1 MDPSTLL
8 HAASLSTSCL
18 TSGAPPTASTA
29 PTELSDAELLSA
41 TRGLVGRS
49 NQLLASLLA
58 HLGEVEARGIHR
70 TRACASLYAY
80 CIYELRFSEDEAFR
94 RVTAARLVRRFPA
107 LLDAIA
113 SGELHLTGL
122 LMLGPLLT
130 ADNLVE
136 VLARAKH
143 RTKKE
148 LARLVRI
155 LDPLPQVPPRIEPLG
170 PASWRP
176 VPAAATWGQFMGA
189 LNPVREL
196 EPGARPRDWTESAA
210 CDWMERAEGAPIA
223 NDGSSAARLEQD
235 ASATPIV
242 SALARSDADATPTVS
257 ALARPDADATPT
269 VSAPARS
276 DADAMPSEPE
286 PASPSRLEPQ
296 RYKVQFEAS
305 EEYVELVEKAKALL
319 SQTAPRV
326 DLGELHLRAMRALV
340 TELER
345 KKYAATDRPRQ
356 RVAPTAATQS
366 ATPSVAEPTPHGQ
379 LAGGDAA
386 QSRNAPEPRSQLEH
400 GPECPRQRG
409 RQVPAALRRS
419 VFERDEGRCTFR
431 SDSGERCRETAHL
444 ELHHLVPF
452 ARGGEHRLDNLTLR
466 CRAHNAL
473 AAEQD
478 FGRHFVSLARDS
490 NRHETWA
497 AHQAVPCATPLA
509 LLSEILVRADRDHP
523 ERAEANTLPARPA
536 PADSIAERPR
546 DASGITSERAWKA
559 NGPNQAQT
567 KDFLTGV
574 ESPSKPVPSSG

>member
-1 MDPSTLL
+1 MEPSTFI
-8 HAASLSTSCL
+8 HAASLSTSRL
-18 TSGAPPTASTA
+18 TSAAPSTASTA
-29 PTELSDAELLSA
+29 PTELSDAELLTA

-107 LLDAIA
+107 LLDAVA

-170 PASWRP
+170 PASSP
-176 VPAAATWGQFMGA
+176 LVPAAATWGQFMSA

-196 EPGARPRDWTESAA
+196 EPGARPRDWAESAA
-210 CDWMERAEGAPIA
+210 CDWVDRAEGAPIA

-235 ASATPIV
+235 ASAMPPG
-242 SALARSDADATPTVS
+242 SALARSDVDATTIDS
-257 ALARPDADATPT
+257 AL
-269 VSAPARS
+269 ARS

-286 PASPSRLEPQ
+286 PASPPRLEPL

-356 RVAPTAATQS
+356 RAAHAAATQPP
-366 ATPSVAEPTPHGQ
+366 TPSVAEPAPDGQ

-409 RQVPAALRRS
+409 RHVPAALRRA
-419 VFERDEGRCTFR
+419 VFERDGGRCTFR

-444 ELHHLVPF
+444 EFHHLVPF
-452 ARGGEHRLDNLTLR
+452 ARGGEHRLDKGCWGFGA
-466 CRAHNAL
+466 CRSP
-473 AAEQD
+473 
-478 FGRHFVSLARDS
+478 V
-490 NRHETWA
+490 
-497 AHQAVPCATPLA
+497 V
-509 LLSEILVRADRDHP
+509 
-523 ERAEANTLPARPA
+523 
-536 PADSIAERPR
+536 ERPS
-546 DASGITSERAWKA
+546 ASPRE
-559 NGPNQAQT
+559 
-567 KDFLTGV
+567 D
-574 ESPSKPVPSSG
+574 SGRWRNRR

>member
-1 MDPSTLL
+1 MDPSTLV
-8 HAASLSTSCL
+8 HAASLSTSRL
-18 TSGAPPTASTA
+18 TSGEPLTASTA
-29 PTELSDAELLSA
+29 PTELSDAELLTV

-70 TRACASLYAY
+70 TRACASLYGY

-107 LLDAIA
+107 LLDAVA

-170 PASWRP
+170 PASSRL
-176 VPAAATWGQFMGA
+176 VPAAATWGQFMSA

-196 EPGARPRDWTESAA
+196 EPGARPRDWTEGAA
-210 CDWMERAEGAPIA
+210 RDWVERAEGAPIA
-223 NDGSSAARLEQD
+223 NDGSSAARWEQD
-235 ASATPIV
+235 ASATPMG
-242 SALARSDADATPTVS
+242 SALATLARSDVDATTIDS
-257 ALARPDADATPT
+257 AL
-269 VSAPARS
+269 ARS

-286 PASPSRLEPQ
+286 PASPPWLEPL

-326 DLGELHLRAMRALV
+326 DLGELHLRAMRVLV

-345 KKYAATDRPRQ
+345 RKHAATDRPRQ
-356 RVAPTAATQS
+356 RVAHKARTLPP
-366 ATPSVAEPTPHGQ
+366 TPSVAEPAPHDR

-386 QSRNAPEPRSQLEH
+386 QSRNDLEPRSQLEH
-400 GPECPRQRG
+400 GSECPRRRG
-409 RQVPAALRRS
+409 RQVPAALRRAI
-419 VFERDEGRCTFR
+419 FERDEGRCTFR
-431 SDSGERCRETAHL
+431 SDSGERCRERAHL
-444 ELHHLVPF
+444 EFHHLVPF

-478 FGRHFVSLARDS
+478 FGRDFVALARDS
-490 NRHETWA
+490 SQHETWA
-497 AHQAVPCATPLA
+497 AY
-509 LLSEILVRADRDHP
+509 E
-523 ERAEANTLPARPA
+523 AEP
-536 PADSIAERPR
+536 
-546 DASGITSERAWKA
+546 
-559 NGPNQAQT
+559 
-567 KDFLTGV
+567 
-574 ESPSKPVPSSG
+574 

>member
-1 MDPSTLL
+1 MEPSTLI
-8 HAASLSTSCL
+8 HAASLSTPRL

-29 PTELSDAELLSA
+29 PTELSDAELLTA

-49 NQLLASLLA
+49 NQLMASLLA

-80 CIYELRFSEDEAFR
+80 CIFELRFSEDEAFR
-94 RVTAARLVRRFPA
+94 RVTAARLVRRFPE
-107 LLDAIA
+107 LLDAVA

-130 ADNLVE
+130 AGNLVE

-148 LARLVRI
+148 LARLVRM

-170 PASWRP
+170 PASSRP
-176 VPAAATWGQFMGA
+176 APEAATWSQFMRA

-196 EPGARPRDWTESAA
+196 QPGARPRDWTESPA
-210 CDWMERAEGAPIA
+210 CGWVERAEGAPFA
-223 NDGSSAARLEQD
+223 NDGSGAALLNQ
-235 ASATPIV
+235 
-242 SALARSDADATPTVS
+242 DADATQT
-257 ALARPDADATPT
+257 D
-269 VSAPARS
+269 SAPARS
-276 DADAMPSEPE
+276 NADAMPPEPE
-286 PASPSRLEPQ
+286 PTPPARLEPQ

-326 DLGELHLRAMRALV
+326 DLGELHLRAMLALV

-345 KKYAATDRPRQ
+345 KKYATTDRPRQ
-356 RVAPTAATQS
+356 RVAHRARTQP
-366 ATPSVAEPTPHGQ
+366 ATPSVAEPAAHGQ

-386 QSRNAPEPRSQLEH
+386 QSRHDPEPRSQLEH

-409 RQVPAALRRS
+409 RQVPAALRRA
-419 VFERDEGRCTFR
+419 VFERDAGRCTYR

-452 ARGGEHRLDNLTLR
+452 ARGGEHRLDNLALR

-478 FGRHFVSLARDS
+478 FGRDLVALARDS
-490 NRHETWA
+490 SPHEAWA
-497 AHQAVPCATPLA
+497 AYEAVPCAPPRA
-509 LLSEILVRADRDHP
+509 LLSEILARADRDHP
-523 ERAEANTLPARPA
+523 ERPEANTSPARPA
-536 PADSIAERPR
+536 PAGFSAERPR
-546 DASGITSERAWKA
+546 DASGSTSDRAWKA
-559 NGPNQAQT
+559 NRPSQAQT
-567 KDFLTGV
+567 KDL
-574 ESPSKPVPSSG
+574 